1 MAQRRGPACCCL
13 ERPALASAALLHLS
27 TTTVLA
33 IDDYE
38 MPLSQREQ
46 ERRTPSKSPEGAG
59 APDAVEVSD
68 GLDDQ
73 QQCRAVRGARRD
85 A

>member
-46 ERRTPSKSPEGAG
+46 ERRTPSKSPMGWTTSSSAARFAG
-59 APDAVEVSD
+59 RVEMH
-68 GLDDQ
+68 
-73 QQCRAVRGARRD
+73 RHKRARR
-85 A
+85 